1 MSLWQDV
8 GDWYDDTT
16 ENVTE
21 WWAGE
26 DEQKASED
34 SGIPNSEGGGT
45 VTQPK
50 APMNWTA
57 ASVAV
62 GALSIVVSLLK

>member
-1 MSLWQDV
+1 MSIWQKA
-8 GDWYDDTT
+8 GDWYDQTT

-26 DEQKASED
+26 DEQAASEN
-34 SGIPNSEGGGT
+34 SGIPGSEGGST
-45 VTQPK
+45 TQPRK
-50 APMNWTA
+50 PINWTA

-62 GALSIVVSLLK
+62 TGLSILVALLK